1 MRVHLH
7 IFHLTKLPI
16 SSFRK
21 LKKFLYVT
29 SSCILC
35 ILLIF
40 SQVNSSLFYAAS
52 SYSCYMGE
60 LINAE
65 QFKLVQFKKNV
76 SDDSIFDGSCLHDLY
91 VYCVNV
97 GQDQ

>member
-1 MRVHLH
+1 MCVHLH
-7 IFHLTKLPI
+7 IFHLTKL
-16 SSFRK
+16 
-21 LKKFLYVT
+21 FL
-29 SSCILC
+29 L
-35 ILLIF
+35 ILLMF

-60 LINAE
+60 PISAE
-65 QFKLVQFKKNV
+65 HFKLLDFKKKSN
-76 SDDSIFDGSCLHDLY
+76 DSIFDGSCLHDLY